1 MFDGQI
7 SEVTRGS
14 AFLIASPAA
23 ASCEVDGEQ
32 EGGRMR
38 GKGEGSTVSDR
49 HCG

>member
-32 EGGRMR
+32 EGGREDAREGR
-38 GKGEGSTVSDR
+38 GQ
-49 HCG
+49 HCQ